1 LEHLSEFR
9 SSLKTLH
16 YFFSANDNL
25 TLEHK
30 REIQGI
36 LQDIS
41 NITVEH
47 LRSNGTDTKNLD
59 DALQKVYDF
68 TMDNNKTLPRTLKD
82 KVFRFMKDLHESI
95 ENVYAIH
102 THRTPISLKAYC
114 KLFIYIFPFI
124 YAPTIIYNIGAEHAQ
139 WVEYAIVVL
148 TQFILISLYN
158 IQNQLEY
165 PFDNVGLDDIN
176 LDNFKIER

>member
-1 LEHLSEFR
+1 LSEFR

-30 REIQGI
+30 TEIKNI
-36 LQDIS
+36 LQEVSDIT
-41 NITVEH
+41 IVH
-47 LRSNGTDTKNLD
+47 LRNRDSNTKD
-59 DALQKVYDF
+59 VDIALNKIYEF
-68 TMDNNKTLPRTLKD
+68 TMDSNKTLPRTLKD

-114 KLFIYIFPFI
+114 KLFIYIFPLI

-139 WVEYAIVVL
+139 WVEYSIVVL